1 MQNTANLYETDFYA
15 WTQQQ
20 EELLRQ
26 KKINNLDLIH
36 LQEELHLM
44 GATEKRELSHRLEVL
59 LMHLLKWKYQP
70 ARQCKSWTRTIKV
83 QRLDITQHL
92 RSNPSL
98 KAKVN
103 EYISN
108 AYEKAVIFAADET
121 NLDEEV
127 FPNNCEWSV
136 AQILDLDNN
145 FLPS

>member
-98 KAKVN
+98 NAKVN